1 MITLLKKALVLMLA
15 AAGIL
20 WLPFEISSVYDTQH
34 KLPESWYLIGLGII
48 LLGIAVRLL
57 FYRKRFTYYFQQQG
71 ITFCVIIGDIFTFTD
86 GAAIS
91 FSDTFDTEVSSRL
104 ISKHSLQAI
113 FLKRVYA
120 DNTQLLDRDIKNALR
135 HSGITGTRD
144 TSKKIGKDVRY
155 SLGTV
160 LPVEKNGKCYYLMAI
175 SRMGNDGVAQGTQ
188 EDFHKTLCELWR
200 QIDCTCDDETVS
212 IPIIGTKKSRLYPDC
227 ELALKEIILSA
238 YSYSR
243 IHRRPAHHLRFVISK
258 QDAKHID
265 MLKLKDFVESL
276 DTVATPSKIN

>member
-1 MITLLKKALVLMLA
+1 MITLLKKALLLMLA
-15 AAGIL
+15 ASGLL
-20 WLPFEISSVYDTQH
+20 WLPFEVSNYHDAQH
-34 KLPESWYLIGLGII
+34 KLPESWYFIGLVII
-48 LLGIAVRLL
+48 LLGVIARLL
-57 FYRKRFTYYFQQQG
+57 FYQKKFTYYFQQQG
-71 ITFCVIIGDIFTFTD
+71 ITFTVIIGDIFAFTD

-104 ISKHSLQAI
+104 ISKHSLQAM

-120 DNTQLLDRDIKNALR
+120 DDTQTLDRDIR
-135 HSGITGTRD
+135 HTIRQSGITGTRD
-144 TSKKIGKDVRY
+144 AAKKIGKDVRY
-155 SLGTV
+155 PLGSV

-175 SRMGNDGVAQGTQ
+175 SKMGNDGIAQGTQ
-188 EDFHKTLCELWR
+188 EDFHKALCELWR
-200 QIDCTCDDETVS
+200 TIDCTCDDETVS

-258 QDAKHID
+258 QDARHID

-276 DTVATPSKIN
+276 DTVADPSK